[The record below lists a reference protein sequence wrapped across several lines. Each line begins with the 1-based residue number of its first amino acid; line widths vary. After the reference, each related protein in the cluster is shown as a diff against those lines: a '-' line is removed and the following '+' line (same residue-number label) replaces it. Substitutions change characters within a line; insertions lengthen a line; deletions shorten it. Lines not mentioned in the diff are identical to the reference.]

1 MENPLPQRLKAARSA
16 AKLTQMQLG
25 QRLGL
30 DDNTASARMNQYE
43 KGKHSPDYQ
52 TLRRIAEVL
61 GVPVA
66 YFYCDDDALAELICV
81 LAKQPPATTAA
92 LLAALNSN
100 TTTG

>member
-1 MENPLPQRLKAARSA
+1 MDNPFPQRLKAARSA

-81 LAKQPPATTAA
+81 LAKQPLATRAA
-92 LLAALNSN
+92 LLTALNDDN
-100 TTTG
+100 TV

>member
-81 LAKQPPATTAA
+81 LAKQPPVTTAA
-92 LLAALNSN
+92 LVVAFNGN
-100 TTTG
+100 ETTG

>member
-1 MENPLPQRLKAARSA
+1 MENPLPQRLKAARCA
-16 AKLTQMQLG
+16 ARLTQMQLG

-43 KGKHSPDYQ
+43 KGKHNPDYQ
-52 TLRRIAEVL
+52 TLQRIAEVL

-81 LAKQPPATTAA
+81 LAKQPSATTAA
-92 LLAALNSN
+92 LLVALN
-100 TTTG
+100 TGATNG